1 MPVSKSARVIASVPK
16 TMEPAIY
23 IVVGISDQVFN
34 QSVIVV
40 VIWFSICIKS
50 KFSIFLAV
58 WLIQFS
64 IFWSVVVCWVHFTA
78 CMIGNKIDYQFNAVF
93 MKSIPQILELIK
105 STKMLVCCK
114 IITYMISMKAGPSV
128 VTPVILII
136 NYRCIS
142 IFIGRGNPNS
152 GYAHPFQIRN
162 FLNNAIP
169 IPTLI

>member
-64 IFWSVVVCWVHFTA
+64 IFWSIVVCWVHFTA

-114 IITYMISMKAGPSV
+114 IITHMISMKAGPSV

-136 NYRCIS
+136 NYRCS
-142 IFIGRGNPNS
+142 LAYS
-152 GYAHPFQIRN
+152 G
-162 FLNNAIP
+162 
-169 IPTLI
+169 